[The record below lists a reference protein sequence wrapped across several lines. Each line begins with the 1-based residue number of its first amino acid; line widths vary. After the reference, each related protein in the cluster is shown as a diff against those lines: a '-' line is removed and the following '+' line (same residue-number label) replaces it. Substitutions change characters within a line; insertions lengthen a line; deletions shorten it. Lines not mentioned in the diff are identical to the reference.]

1 VGIDVARCLALLGMM
16 ATHILS
22 PVGGDGEIAWP
33 QALAGG
39 RASALF
45 AVLAGVSLS
54 LMTGGRVPHRGS
66 QRIGDAAALAA
77 RALVIGLVGL
87 WLGQLDTRVAVIL
100 VYYAVLFL
108 LGLPFLGQ
116 SAGTLVALAAWWCV
130 AAPVASHVV
139 RAAWG
144 DRPATVP
151 TPESLE
157 SLGATLVDLLLTG
170 YYPALPWLTYL
181 LAGMAIGRLDLRST
195 AVALKVLLVGGA
207 TALLAWG
214 ISAVLTALP
223 EARLALVRSSDAGSW
238 DEVAHRISFGMGGTT
253 PTDSWWWLA
262 VAAPHSATPLDLAH
276 TTGTAALVIGA
287 ALLLSRAAAAT
298 RWTATAWATLFGAG
312 AMTLTL
318 YSLHVALLT
327 PERWPEQTPANYAR
341 HVLLALVVGAAFAL
355 AARRGPLE
363 SLTRLA
369 ATLARRAVL
378 GETPRAV
385 DRATDNS
392 RTP

>member
-22 PVGGDGEIAWP
+22 PVGTSGAIAWP

-54 LMTGGRVPHRGS
+54 LMTGGRVPHQGS
-66 QRIGDAAALAA
+66 QRLGDAAGLAA

-116 SAGTLVALAAWWCV
+116 SAGALLALAAWWCV

-139 RAAWG
+139 REAWG

-157 SLGATLVDLLLTG
+157 SFGATLVDLSLTG

-195 AVALKVLLVGGA
+195 TVALRVLLVGGA
-207 TALLAWG
+207 TAVLAWG
-214 ISAVLTALP
+214 LSRVLTSVP
-223 EARLALVRSSDAGSW
+223 EARAALVRSSDAGSW
-238 DEVAHRISFGMGGTT
+238 DEVVHRTSFGMGGTT
-253 PTDSWWWLA
+253 PTDSWWWLT

-276 TTGTAALVIGA
+276 TAGTAAVVIGA

-327 PERWPEQTPANYAR
+327 PERWPDQTAANYAR
-341 HVLLALVVGAAFAL
+341 HVLLALVVGAAFAV

-369 ATLARRAVL
+369 AMLARRAVL
-378 GETPRAV
+378 GEASRPTE
-385 DRATDNS
+385 RATDS